1 MVLPPIACL
10 SIVAAYKMDK
20 ELATSYAVELK
31 TYYDPPTALSA
42 SLSLVNLISP
52 VPLSFISAYLISPQ

>member
-20 ELATSYAVELK
+20 ELATSYVVERS
-31 TYYDPPTALSA
+31 YYDSPTALSA
-42 SLSLVNLISP
+42 SLSLVNLINP